1 MFGGP
6 CGIKQDREEETKER
20 GRTNRRAE
28 TKMDREGKKNRRT
41 RMKDRNSVEIH
52 RSFLE
57 PFLKS
62 ATWRWCRFPT
72 EAGEGWETAV
82 GGKVP

>member
-1 MFGGP
+1 MFWGP

-28 TKMDREGKKNRRT
+28 TKMDGEGKKNRRM

-52 RSFLE
+52 HSFVE

-62 ATWRWCRFPT
+62 PT
-72 EAGEGWETAV
+72 S
-82 GGKVP
+82 GGGSECW